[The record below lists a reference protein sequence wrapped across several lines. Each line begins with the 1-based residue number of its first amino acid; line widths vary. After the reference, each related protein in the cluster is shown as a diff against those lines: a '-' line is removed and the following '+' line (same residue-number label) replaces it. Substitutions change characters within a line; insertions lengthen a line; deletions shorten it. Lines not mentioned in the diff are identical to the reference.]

1 MIELFRAGRDQAALD
16 TLGLLTPKEVATGRD
31 ALVTAFSSQQP
42 DQASRAAAGMRLA
55 ALLHTEYALSLRARS
70 RGLEFR
76 NQINI
81 ALIYIEHLA
90 ARDRTSA
97 FVRTWWLMVIGFLHQ
112 QFAVVEA
119 KEFAA
124 RARESVGDS
133 PDLYL
138 AMGATEE
145 MEWTQRH
152 EVDGSSSFKGDL
164 KEAER
169 AYRSALAAQP
179 DLVEARLR
187 LGRVLT
193 LRGEPEALKVLGQ
206 IGDGTDEGFRYLARL
221 FEGDA
226 FERHADLAAAER
238 QYLAAIPL
246 LPTAQSAHIA
256 LAHVRHVT
264 GARAKAAAE
273 MRITTQDRVT
283 GDTADPWF
291 WYSRGMFW
299 HANAY
304 LDALLRFARQ

>member
-1 MIELFRAGRDQAALD
+1 VIELLRTGQDQAAIDALD
-16 TLGLLTPKEVATGRD
+16 LLTSKEVATGRD
-31 ALVTAFSSQQP
+31 TLVIAFQSQQQ
-42 DQASRAAAGMRLA
+42 DQARGAAADIRLA
-55 ALLHTEYALSLRARS
+55 ALLHTAHAIRQRARG

-81 ALIYIEHLA
+81 ALAYIEKLA
-90 ARDRTSA
+90 ARDRSSA
-97 FVRTWWLMVIGFLHQ
+97 FVRTWWLMVIAFLHQ

-133 PDLYL
+133 ADLYL

-145 MEWTQRH
+145 LEWTQRH
-152 EVDGSSSFKGDL
+152 EADGSSSFKGDL

-169 AYRSALAAQP
+169 GYRNALAAQP
-179 DLVEARLR
+179 HLVEARLR

-193 LRGEPEALKVLGQ
+193 LRGEPEALKVLEQ
-206 IGDGTDEGFRYLARL
+206 IRDSTDEGFLYLARL

-226 FERHADLAAAER
+226 FERQGDLAAAER
-238 QYLAAIPL
+238 QYLAAIAL
-246 LPTAQSAHIA
+246 LPTAQSAHLA
-256 LAHVRHVT
+256 LAHVRHVM
-264 GARAKAAAE
+264 GARTNAAAE

-291 WYSRGMFW
+291 WYARGMYW
-299 HANAY
+299 HGDAY
-304 LDALLRFARQ
+304 FDALLRFARQ